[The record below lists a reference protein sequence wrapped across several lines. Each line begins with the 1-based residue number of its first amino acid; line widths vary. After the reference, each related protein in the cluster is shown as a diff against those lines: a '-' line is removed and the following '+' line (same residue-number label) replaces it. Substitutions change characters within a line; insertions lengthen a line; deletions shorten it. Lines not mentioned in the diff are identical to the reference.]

1 MSITTLNNDLLKE
14 LTNQIEKDARIVEKG
29 IVNSDLVNRIPESLF
44 VNYFL
49 PYFTGERHDNPN
61 WVLEWISVAGSP
73 MSEVVVFDDGTKEDL
88 YVVPSLFNTKKLIF
102 TRGTE
107 TFKNIF
113 MHFNRL
119 NANIPGIGFN
129 FLNEMLE
136 KKTGEI
142 EQLVDHT
149 ESIKQWSYILAR
161 YGYKQVNNVEPD
173 NGIDK
178 VKNLEDLFDF

>member
-1 MSITTLNNDLLKE
+1 MSIAALNNDLLKE
-14 LTNQIEKDARIVEKG
+14 LTTQIEKDARIVEKG
-29 IVNSDLVNRIPESLF
+29 IINSDLVNRIPESLF

-61 WVLEWISVAGSP
+61 WILEWISVAGSP
-73 MSEVVVFDDGTKEDL
+73 MSEVVVFDDVTKEDL

-102 TRGTE
+102 TRGTD
-107 TFKNIF
+107 TFKNIY

-119 NANIPGIGFN
+119 NANIPGLGFK

-142 EQLVDHT
+142 QELVDHS
-149 ESIKQWSYILAR
+149 ESIKQWNYILTR
-161 YGYKQVNNVEPD
+161 YDYKQSTNEESD

-178 VKNLEDLFDF
+178 VKNIEDLLDF